1 VSKTTRTSKR
11 APAKTKAI
19 EPANKRKVVVFGSLV
34 VVLTLTSALLL
45 ALEPSQLRP
54 DRPSNLFAV
63 DTADTFGPIFD
74 THIPATIGR
83 WRYIYIHHSASPDGS
98 ALTLAQRPG
107 GLGDH
112 FVIGNGEGS
121 LDGEIQISQRWTD
134 QQPPAAPPGAK
145 AIDPN
150 CISICLIGDFHQ
162 NLPTPVQMQR
172 LGMLVS
178 SLQAKFKIDADKV
191 MMITDQPA
199 NHAVE
204 IGRYFPV
211 SAFRG
216 QLLK

>member
-1 VSKTTRTSKR
+1 MSKTTRTSKR
-11 APAKTKAI
+11 PPAKSKVI

-34 VVLTLTSALLL
+34 AVLTLTSALLL

-54 DRPSNLFAV
+54 DRPGLFAV

-74 THIPATIGR
+74 THVPATLGR

-121 LDGEIQISQRWTD
+121 LDGEIQISERWTD
-134 QQPPAAPPGAK
+134 QQAPAAPPGAK

-172 LGMLVS
+172 LEMLVS
-178 SLQAKFKIDADKV
+178 SLQAKFKINADKI

-211 SAFRG
+211 AAFRN